1 VDASRKGGHSIPLD
15 IWVIHTKNVNKN
27 NCEINRI
34 SLKAP
39 AKINLFLEVL
49 GKRNDGYHEIQTVMQ
64 EIDLVD
70 NLQFEEIQEGVRLKC
85 NDKNIPSDANN
96 LACKAANLI
105 LNECGIKKGVL
116 ISLEKNIPVGAGLGG
131 GSSDAATALKALNL
145 LWKIELNDAELM
157 EFAAKLGSDIPFF
170 IKGKTSLC
178 SGRGE
183 KITPIEVEN
192 EMNYLIIFPHIN
204 ISTTTIYRN
213 LKIDLTKKRKNV
225 SFFLNAL
232 KHHKATGISK
242 LLFNRL
248 EEVVFATYP
257 DLLDVKRALDHFGFC
272 GLSISGSG
280 SAFFGLCND
289 RQQAEAIK
297 GKIELSDIGN
307 VFAVTNVITP

>member
-1 VDASRKGGHSIPLD
+1 M
-15 IWVIHTKNVNKN
+15 NKN

-39 AKINLFLEVL
+39 AKINLFLEIL
-49 GKRNDGYHEIQTVMQ
+49 GKRDDGYHEIETVMQ

-70 NLQFEEIQEGVRLKC
+70 NLQFEEIQEGVKLKC
-85 NDKNIPSDANN
+85 NDKNIPSDENN
-96 LACKAANLI
+96 LVCKAANLI

-131 GSSDAATALKALNL
+131 GSSDAAATLKALNL
-145 LWKIELNDAELM
+145 LWKIGLNDAELM

-170 IKGKTSLC
+170 IKGKTALC

-183 KITPIEVEN
+183 KITPIEVKS
-192 EMNYLIIFPHIN
+192 EMNYLVIFPHIN
-204 ISTTTIYRN
+204 ISTATIYRN
-213 LKIDLTKKRKNV
+213 LKIDLTKKIIDV

-232 KHHKATGISK
+232 KHPKVAGISK

-248 EEVVFATYP
+248 EEVIFTTYP
-257 DLLDVKRALDHFGFC
+257 DLLDVKKALDHFDFC
-272 GLSISGSG
+272 GLSVSGSG
-280 SAFFGLCND
+280 SAFFGLCRD
-289 RQQAEAIK
+289 RQQAKAIK
-297 GKIELSDIGN
+297 SKIELSSIGN